1 MPVLTDFQVLGST
14 SRTFRALS
22 ARAQSV
28 PLRRPHL
35 NVSYM
40 QASLERV
47 GLDASKAIARARSRS
62 VSRVGR
68 KRQRDASAGAG
79 EAMEVDGSQAPEKKR
94 IHSAKSRC
102 HTCWQSILSLL

>member
-1 MPVLTDFQVLGST
+1 
-14 SRTFRALS
+14 
-22 ARAQSV
+22 
-28 PLRRPHL
+28 
-35 NVSYM
+35 M

-68 KRQRDASAGAG
+68 KRQRDTSAAAG
-79 EAMEVDGSQAPEKKR
+79 DAMEVDGSQAPEKKR

-102 HTCWQSILSLL
+102 CVRLHPFPARIASVTGPVAFLCPYRGRPPGAPVILILQHWQAGITPLWR